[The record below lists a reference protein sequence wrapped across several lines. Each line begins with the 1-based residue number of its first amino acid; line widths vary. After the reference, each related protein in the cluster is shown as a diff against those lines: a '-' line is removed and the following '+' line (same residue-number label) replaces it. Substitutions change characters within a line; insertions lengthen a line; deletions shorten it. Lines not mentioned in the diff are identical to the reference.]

1 MHETIVLADQHDS
14 FAEILPSRGA
24 LISRFFAAGEEVL
37 FVDAPALA
45 DPKANVHGGIPV
57 LFPIA
62 GKLPDG
68 KYQHGAKTF
77 AMAQHGFARTRAW
90 RVIEKASDRLRC
102 ALESDEGTL
111 AQFPWRFGAE
121 FEASVVNGTLSISLT
136 ATNRDTSPMPFHAG
150 FHPYFSIPRAAKSE
164 ARIETDARH
173 AFDNVS
179 GTRGPISKIDLNE
192 LDLHLEDHT
201 RNGTTLQRGA
211 ARRPI
216 VLEWSGASRVVLWSQ
231 RQADFICVEPWTAA
245 GGALATGDPKLV
257 WIAPGASAKLAMSIR
272 LG

>member
-1 MHETIVLADQHDS
+1 MQETIVLRDKHAS

-24 LISRFFAAGEEVL
+24 LVSRFFAEGEEIL
-37 FVDAPALA
+37 FVDGPALA

-68 KYQHGAKTF
+68 KYPHGGKTF
-77 AMAQHGFARTRAW
+77 AMPQHGFARTRAW
-90 RVIEKASDRLRC
+90 RVSEKASDRLRC
-102 ALESDEGTL
+102 VLDSDQATL
-111 AQFPWRFGAE
+111 AQFPWRFSAE
-121 FEASVVNGTLSISLT
+121 FEASVANGTLSVSLT
-136 ATNRDTSPMPFHAG
+136 ATNRDAAPMPFHAG

-164 ARIETDARH
+164 ARVETDARH

-179 GTRGPISKIDLNE
+179 GRRGPISQIDLNE

-201 RNGTTLQRGA
+201 RAGTILQRGA

-245 GGALATGDPKLV
+245 GGALATGDPKLPR
-257 WIAPGASAKLAMSIR
+257 IAPGASAKLAMSIR